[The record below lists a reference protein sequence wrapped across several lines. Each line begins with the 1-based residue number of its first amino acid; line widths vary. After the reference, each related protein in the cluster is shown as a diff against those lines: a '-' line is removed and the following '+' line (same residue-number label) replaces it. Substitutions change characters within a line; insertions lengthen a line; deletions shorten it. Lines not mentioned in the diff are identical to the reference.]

1 MQRRLAL
8 IADDSKIFRACQ
20 IAILQEQGF
29 DVVET
34 DNGREALDLALS
46 RRPSLLL
53 LDALMPVLSGFQV
66 IEKLRE
72 KLPSYQPTIFLVTA
86 VYKSRRWEAEARKQY
101 QVHEYLEKPLEE
113 EVLIAALR
121 RHFPAGGWLAP
132 E

>member
-1 MQRRLAL
+1 MQGQLAL
-8 IADDSKIFRACQ
+8 IADDSRVFRACQ
-20 IAILQEQGF
+20 MEILRDQGF
-29 DVVET
+29 EVVET

-72 KLPSYQPTIFLVTA
+72 KLPDYQPTIFVVTA
-86 VYKSRRWEAEARKQY
+86 VYKSRRWEAEARQQY

-113 EVLIAALR
+113 ETLIAALR
-121 RHFPAGGWLAP
+121 RHFPVGGSAMP
-132 E
+132 

>member
-1 MQRRLAL
+1 MQERLAL
-8 IADDSKIFRACQ
+8 IADDSRVFRACQ
-20 IAILQEQGF
+20 MEILRDQGF
-29 DVVET
+29 EVVET

-72 KLPSYQPTIFLVTA
+72 KLPDYQPTIFIATA
-86 VYKSRRWEAEARKQY
+86 VYKSRRWEAEARQQY

-113 EVLIAALR
+113 ETLIAALR
-121 RHFPAGGWLAP
+121 RHFPVGGSAMP
-132 E
+132 